1 MEFSKTVMGFVLNFR
16 ISNLNLQ
23 TSVRS
28 LGAPSLSFW
37 MVVILKQTLGAIFRI
52 PGTERQ

>member
-37 MVVILKQTLGAIFRI
+37 MVVILKQTLGVIFRI